1 MPAHTVSNRK
11 KTIMGS
17 RRLHR
22 VYRKIMNNKALTVA
36 LMAIVA
42 PLVGLLMTSKGMPT
56 SHYEELRKALA
67 KLPFGRFLA
76 KLIQQLVDVVRR
88 LLGFGIC
95 EGDVVKIRDMNEVA
109 IRENSITLKDG
120 GRVPDTDM
128 TYKALI
134 AILQGNLD
142 SYSFDNINEES
153 EFMVYRIRKRQLQ
166 LIFVDEEVKKYSVDE
181 LKEMSVTKL
190 AKNKIDLITRV
201 CCLDNTTNPQIPMEF
216 PQEHFEKSDF
226 KLDVRP
232 V

>member
-88 LLGFGIC
+88 LLGVGIC
-95 EGDVVKIRDMNEVA
+95 EGDVVKIRDVDEVA
-109 IRENSITLKDG
+109 IRENSITVDG
-120 GRVPDTDM
+120 GGRLPDTDK
-128 TYKALI
+128 TYKSLF
-134 AILQGNLD
+134 GD
-142 SYSFDNINEES
+142 DET

-181 LKEMSVTKL
+181 LKEMSVTTLKENQIKL
-190 AKNKIDLITRV
+190 LERGSIFSKAKKPEYPL
-201 CCLDNTTNPQIPMEF
+201 EF

>member
-95 EGDVVKIRDMNEVA
+95 EGDVVKIRDVDEVA
-109 IRENSITLKDG
+109 IRENSITLEG
-120 GRVPDTDM
+120 GARVPQRDTKYTDIHM
-128 TYKALI
+128 GEDDQFI
-134 AILQGNLD
+134 
-142 SYSFDNINEES
+142 
-153 EFMVYRIRKRQLQ
+153 VYRIRKRELQ
-166 LIFVDEEVKKYSVDE
+166 LIRHVGNATKYSVDE
-181 LKEMSVTKL
+181 LKEMSVQSL
-190 AKNKIDLITRV
+190 LDRKIRIICQGDDDVKFNGTPVMHPLYP
-201 CCLDNTTNPQIPMEF
+201 LGF

>member
-1 MPAHTVSNRK
+1 
-11 KTIMGS
+11 
-17 RRLHR
+17 
-22 VYRKIMNNKALTVA
+22 
-36 LMAIVA
+36 
-42 PLVGLLMTSKGMPT
+42 
-56 SHYEELRKALA
+56 
-67 KLPFGRFLA
+67 
-76 KLIQQLVDVVRR
+76 
-88 LLGFGIC
+88 
-95 EGDVVKIRDMNEVA
+95 
-109 IRENSITLKDG
+109 
-120 GRVPDTDM
+120 
-128 TYKALI
+128 
-134 AILQGNLD
+134 QGNLD